1 MMIAYGIEK
10 NPRLGPHLNFS
21 FLGPFKVPKKA
32 AITKNRC
39 MVNNLKNNEVWD
51 TNLVSGPRF
60 LGVTYTETRP
70 KLTL

>member
-32 AITKNRC
+32 AITENRY

-51 TNLVSGPRF
+51 TNLVLD
-60 LGVTYTETRP
+60 LGFYG
-70 KLTL
+70 